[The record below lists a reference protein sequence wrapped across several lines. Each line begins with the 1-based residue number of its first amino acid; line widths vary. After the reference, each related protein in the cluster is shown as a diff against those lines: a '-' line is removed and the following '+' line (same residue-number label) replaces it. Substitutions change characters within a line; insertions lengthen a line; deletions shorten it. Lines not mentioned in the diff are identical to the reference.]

1 MTKLTKFTIHF
12 LPTDQTNENLLL
24 LVLDSKTKNKSFI
37 FFMNYYYNLQINRNH
52 IDPIFCL
59 TIEKYFSPTNHK
71 KDFIVITAHSF

>member
-1 MTKLTKFTIHF
+1 
-12 LPTDQTNENLLL
+12 
-24 LVLDSKTKNKSFI
+24 
-37 FFMNYYYNLQINRNH
+37 MNYYYNLQINRNH